1 VKVRGPKV
9 QFSHEFKINIAIFV
23 SYSLLEFHGVSAPWY
38 EFDLVTSRDG
48 VQVPLGTVVK

>member
-1 VKVRGPKV
+1 M

-23 SYSLLEFHGVSAPWY
+23 SHSLLEFHGVSAPWY

-48 VQVPLGTVVK
+48 VQVPFGTVVK

>member
-9 QFSHEFKINIAIFV
+9 QFSHELKINIAIFV
-23 SYSLLEFHGVSAPWY
+23 SYSLLEFHEVSAPWY